1 MRKALENHFSVNK
14 PHAVISS
21 LPYYCN
27 PAVAKAA
34 RKGNAH
40 YFDLTEDVAVTQAVR
55 RIARGASKAF
65 VPQCGLAPGFISI
78 AANELA
84 KHFDELR
91 SIKLRVGALPQHP
104 NNVLKYSLTWST
116 EGLINEYGN
125 ACESVVDGKIVDA
138 APLEGLEEIEIDG
151 TLYEA
156 FNTSGGLGSLAES
169 YGKQC
174 EQINYKTMRYPGH
187 CAQMRLLMNDLKLN
201 SDRATLKRVL
211 EHAVPQTLQDVVIV
225 YAAVAGKQ
233 DGELREENYVNK
245 IYPQMI
251 AGRLWSAIQVT
262 TAAGITAVVDLVL
275 ASPRKYQ
282 GFVAQEQFDL
292 PEILDNRFGQY
303 YAPGGTKDLSST
315 VVVSGQAGHQRR
327 RASARKPCAT
337 RQFGEAQR
345 NERGQIRHQRRRR
358 RHSQAARHRFDQRRR
373 VVGQPRLVEG
383 RRRQRRSPRPIPR
396 PAKTLGA
403 GAQRHRHRLRGT
415 SCAASVEAAAAW
427 RSVPAPRRG
436 EAVRLLGDAL
446 RAVKDDLGA
455 LVTLENGKIKAEG
468 LGEVQEMIDI
478 ADFAV
483 GQSRMLY
490 GLTMHSER
498 PQHRM
503 YEQWHPLGVVGIISA
518 FNFPVAVWAW
528 NAFLAAICGNA
539 SVWKPSPKTPLTA
552 IAVQHIC
559 NKRDA
564 RAQTTGDLPAV
575 HRRAAPNS
583 PRVSSTTGAS
593 RWCRSRARLRLA
605 AMSRSASRAG
615 SARACSSSAA
625 TTPSLSTRLRT

>member
-1 MRKALENHFSVNK
+1 MHKVLILGAGKIGALISGLLAESGDYDVTLGDVNSSSAESVVKAHGSRNLRAVAVDAGDPKALDHHFGLHK

-40 YFDLTEDVAVTQAVR
+40 YFDLTEDVEVTKAVR

-78 AANELA
+78 AANELT

-125 ACESVVDGKIVDA
+125 PCQAVVDGKLIES

-201 SDRATLKRVL
+201 TDRATLKRVL

-245 IYPQMI
+245 IYPQVI

-262 TAAGITAVVDLVL
+262 TAAGITSVVDLVL
-275 ASPRKYQ
+275 ASPRRYQ
-282 GFVAQEQFDL
+282 GFVAQEQFNL
-292 PEILDNRFGQY
+292 PEILDNRFGQF
-303 YAPGGTKDLSST
+303 YAPGGTKDVSSA
-315 VVVSGQAGHQRR
+315 VVVKGQAGHQRR
-327 RASARKPCAT
+327 VSGPKPTSTARRK
-337 RQFGEAQR
+337 
-345 NERGQIRHQRRRR
+345 
-358 RHSQAARHRFDQRRR
+358 
-373 VVGQPRLVEG
+373 
-383 RRRQRRSPRPIPR
+383 
-396 PAKTLGA
+396 K
-403 GAQRHRHRLRGT
+403 
-415 SCAASVEAAAAW
+415 
-427 RSVPAPRRG
+427 
-436 EAVRLLGDAL
+436 
-446 RAVKDDLGA
+446 
-455 LVTLENGKIKAEG
+455 
-468 LGEVQEMIDI
+468 
-478 ADFAV
+478 
-483 GQSRMLY
+483 
-490 GLTMHSER
+490 
-498 PQHRM
+498 
-503 YEQWHPLGVVGIISA
+503 
-518 FNFPVAVWAW
+518 
-528 NAFLAAICGNA
+528 
-539 SVWKPSPKTPLTA
+539 
-552 IAVQHIC
+552 
-559 NKRDA
+559 
-564 RAQTTGDLPAV
+564 
-575 HRRAAPNS
+575 
-583 PRVSSTTGAS
+583 
-593 RWCRSRARLRLA
+593 
-605 AMSRSASRAG
+605 
-615 SARACSSSAA
+615 
-625 TTPSLSTRLRT
+625 

>member
-1 MRKALENHFSVNK
+1 MHKVLILGAGKIGALISGLLAESGDYDVTLGDVDAAASEAVVKAHGSEHLRAVALDAGDARALENHLRVHR

-40 YFDLTEDVAVTQAVR
+40 YFDLTEDVEVTRAVR

-78 AANELA
+78 AANELT

-125 ACESVVDGKIVDA
+125 PCQAVVDGKLVEA

-169 YGKQC
+169 YGTQC

-225 YAAVAGKQ
+225 YAAVSGKQ

-275 ASPRKYQ
+275 ANPRRYK
-282 GFVAQEQFDL
+282 GFVAQEQFAL
-292 PEILDNRFGQY
+292 PEILANRFGQY

-327 RASARKPCAT
+327 QAGVARKPPA
-337 RQFGEAQR
+337 RAR
-345 NERGQIRHQRRRR
+345 
-358 RHSQAARHRFDQRRR
+358 SAAKPAAR
-373 VVGQPRLVEG
+373 GN
-383 RRRQRRSPRPIPR
+383 
-396 PAKTLGA
+396 GA
-403 GAQRHRHRLRGT
+403 RH
-415 SCAASVEAAAAW
+415 
-427 RSVPAPRRG
+427 
-436 EAVRLLGDAL
+436 
-446 RAVKDDLGA
+446 
-455 LVTLENGKIKAEG
+455 
-468 LGEVQEMIDI
+468 
-478 ADFAV
+478 
-483 GQSRMLY
+483 
-490 GLTMHSER
+490 
-498 PQHRM
+498 
-503 YEQWHPLGVVGIISA
+503 
-518 FNFPVAVWAW
+518 
-528 NAFLAAICGNA
+528 
-539 SVWKPSPKTPLTA
+539 
-552 IAVQHIC
+552 
-559 NKRDA
+559 A
-564 RAQTTGDLPAV
+564 R
-575 HRRAAPNS
+575 
-583 PRVSSTTGAS
+583 
-593 RWCRSRARLRLA
+593 
-605 AMSRSASRAG
+605 
-615 SARACSSSAA
+615 
-625 TTPSLSTRLRT
+625 

>member
-1 MRKALENHFSVNK
+1 MHKVLILGAGKIGALISGLLAESGDYEVALGDVDAATAEAVVKAHGARNLRAVALDASDGNALNNHFAIHK

-40 YFDLTEDVAVTQAVR
+40 YFDLTEDVAVTRAVR
-55 RIARGASKAF
+55 RISKGAARAF

-125 ACESVVDGKIVDA
+125 ACEAVVDGKLVDA

-292 PEILDNRFGQY
+292 PEILNNRFGQY

-327 RASARKPCAT
+327 RASAAK
-337 RQFGEAQR
+337 
-345 NERGQIRHQRRRR
+345 
-358 RHSQAARHRFDQRRR
+358 AA
-373 VVGQPRLVEG
+373 VA
-383 RRRQRRSPRPIPR
+383 RP
-396 PAKTLGA
+396 
-403 GAQRHRHRLRGT
+403 
-415 SCAASVEAAAAW
+415 
-427 RSVPAPRRG
+427 
-436 EAVRLLGDAL
+436 
-446 RAVKDDLGA
+446 
-455 LVTLENGKIKAEG
+455 
-468 LGEVQEMIDI
+468 
-478 ADFAV
+478 
-483 GQSRMLY
+483 
-490 GLTMHSER
+490 
-498 PQHRM
+498 
-503 YEQWHPLGVVGIISA
+503 
-518 FNFPVAVWAW
+518 
-528 NAFLAAICGNA
+528 
-539 SVWKPSPKTPLTA
+539 
-552 IAVQHIC
+552 
-559 NKRDA
+559 
-564 RAQTTGDLPAV
+564 
-575 HRRAAPNS
+575 
-583 PRVSSTTGAS
+583 
-593 RWCRSRARLRLA
+593 
-605 AMSRSASRAG
+605 AG
-615 SARACSSSAA
+615 SAR
-625 TTPSLSTRLRT
+625 RKK